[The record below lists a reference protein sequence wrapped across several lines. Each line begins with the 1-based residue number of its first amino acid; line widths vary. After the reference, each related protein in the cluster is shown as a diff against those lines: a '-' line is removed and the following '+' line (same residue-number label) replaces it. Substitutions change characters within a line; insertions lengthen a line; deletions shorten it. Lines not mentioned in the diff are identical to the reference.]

1 MSEKFIPPQPNL
13 VGDNVS
19 FVVYTDGKPTSW
31 GHMHKSNIQ
40 EVADKGT
47 DIRIVDE
54 GWQPPPP
61 QLPDQK
67 LLLQAEIFRTLE
79 QTDKYF
85 TADALDNIDAP
96 TQAQWRQY
104 RKALR
109 DSVKKNTPQD
119 VVAGIPTSDPK
130 GNDPFK
136 KFR

>member
-1 MSEKFIPPQPNL
+1 MSEKFIPPTPNL
-13 VGDNVS
+13 AGDNVR
-19 FVVYTDGKPTSW
+19 FVVYTDGKPASW

-40 EVADKGT
+40 EIADKGT

-54 GWQPPPP
+54 SWQPPPP
-61 QLPDQK
+61 KLPDPK
-67 LLLQAEIFRTLE
+67 LLLQAEVFRALE

-85 TADALDNIDAP
+85 TTDATDNIDGP

-109 DSVKKNTPQD
+109 DAVKKDTPQD
-119 VVAGIPTSDPK
+119 VVAGIPSSDPK